1 MCQREAECP
10 VRAKS
15 RSQRRFAADLLHSRP
30 RPGAVQADTPVGLAR
45 FDGAAN
51 RTPGGPVSRCRHSP
65 AGDALL
71 HLIENSHGPCIMAV
85 TPFSYNRPRRAG
97 DLDLVGV
104 SAIDAFA
111 EWIDRHAGSISCGE
125 FDDRGPQQPPTPAV
139 NSNIPQY
146 DAFARNQIQF
156 PLHPQLLR

>member
-1 MCQREAECP
+1 MEQRTGLPEG
-10 VRAKS
+10 
-15 RSQRRFAADLLHSRP
+15 RSVVV
-30 RPGAVQADTPVGLAR
+30 GTPQQVMHC
-45 FDGAAN
+45 
-51 RTPGGPVSRCRHSP
+51 S
-65 AGDALL
+65 

-97 DLDLVGV
+97 DLELVGV